1 MLGRKRKTP
10 PIDIERIVS
19 SAVEAAFGEDDG
31 QGGRN
36 AKKDGDAKH
45 NHRLGGA
52 GAVATGAVIAI
63 VARATYKRA
72 RTLNLERVAENLE
85 SRLQRPSD

>member
-10 PIDIERIVS
+10 SIDIERIVR
-19 SAVEAAFGEDDG
+19 SAVVAAFGEDDVE
-31 QGGRN
+31 GGRK
-36 AKKDGDAKH
+36 AKKNGDAKH

-72 RTLNLERVAENLE
+72 RTLNLERVAETVEN
-85 SRLQRPSD
+85 RLQRPSD

>member
-10 PIDIERIVS
+10 PIDIERIAR
-19 SAVEAAFGEDDG
+19 SAVEAAFGEDDAE
-31 QGGRN
+31 GGGN
-36 AKKDGDAKH
+36 AKKDGDTKH

-72 RTLNLERVAENLE
+72 RTLSLERVAENLE

>member
-10 PIDIERIVS
+10 PFDIERIVT
-19 SAVEAAFGEDDG
+19 SAVAAAFGEDDVER
-31 QGGRN
+31 GRD
-36 AKKDGDAKH
+36 AKQDGDAKH
-45 NHRLGGA
+45 NHRLRGA

-72 RTLNLERVAENLE
+72 RNLNLERVAETLE

>member
-10 PIDIERIVS
+10 PFDIERIVT
-19 SAVEAAFGEDDG
+19 SAVAAAFGEDG
-31 QGGRN
+31 VEGGRD
-36 AKKDGDAKH
+36 AKQDGDAKH

-52 GAVATGAVIAI
+52 GAVATGVVLATV
-63 VARATYKRA
+63 VRAAYKRA
-72 RTLNLERVAENLE
+72 RNLSLERVAESLE

>member
-1 MLGRKRKTP
+1 VLGRKRKTP
-10 PIDIERIVS
+10 PIDIKRIVS
-19 SAVEAAFGEDDG
+19 SAVEAAFGEDVVE
-31 QGGRN
+31 GGRN
-36 AKKDGDAKH
+36 AKKDGDAKD
-45 NHRLGGA
+45 NHRFGGA

-72 RTLNLERVAENLE
+72 RNLNLERVAETLE